1 MSSVEDSSPTLK
13 RFCEERLQTRGDD
26 LVCELGSSLPNE
38 AAQLVAN
45 PWPDEL
51 GQLDVFRLILA
62 TGIVALLIGVTLDA
76 AVWEK
81 WVVN

>member
-1 MSSVEDSSPTLK
+1 MAIGPDSLRESA
-13 RFCEERLQTRGDD
+13 RGDAAD
-26 LVCELGSSLPNE
+26 VGAALGRAPR
-38 AAQLVAN
+38 AARPE
-45 PWPDEL
+45 PWLDEL
-51 GQLDVFRLILA
+51 GRLDVFRLILA